1 MSNRMKRTRVAW
13 NIFPLLLFLVREKT
27 SRSVASSGGRRAA
40 SSLSHLCRYSSA
52 KLKHT
57 TSVMM
62 VPRTAKSWVKNESDA
77 QKLLAAKN
85 RHQQHTD
92 AHPSSSLRTIIAP
105 GDFLITAIVS

>member
-1 MSNRMKRTRVAW
+1 MSNRMKRTREAW
-13 NIFPLLLFLVREKT
+13 NIFRLLLFLVREKT

-40 SSLSHLCRYSSA
+40 SVAFVSLFQRKVKTYYQGHDGSA
-52 KLKHT
+52 NCQI
-57 TSVMM
+57 MG
-62 VPRTAKSWVKNESDA
+62 KNESAA

-85 RHQQHTD
+85 YRHQQHTD